1 MDKDMP
7 EYLQLNPIFN
17 GLKVDVMTN
26 HEIVLEKD
34 FFNNIIMVRKK
45 VPVKMYLNTQ
55 KKDDMSDI
63 KNYHLNAFLGNK
75 FQ

>member
-1 MDKDMP
+1 MKKDTP

-17 GLKVDVMTN
+17 GLKVDVMTQ

-55 KKDDMSDI
+55 KEDDMSDI
-63 KNYHLNAFLGNK
+63 KNYHLNAFLGNN

>member
-1 MDKDMP
+1 MKKDTP

-17 GLKVDVMTN
+17 GLKVDVMTS
-26 HEIVLEKD
+26 HEIVLERD
-34 FFNNIIMVRKK
+34 FFNNIIMVRKR
-45 VPVKMYLNTQ
+45 VPVKMYLNSQ

-63 KNYHLNAFLGNK
+63 KNYHLNAFLGNN

>member
-1 MDKDMP
+1 MDKEIP

-17 GLKVDVMTN
+17 GLKVDVMTM
-26 HEIVLEKD
+26 HEIVLERD
-34 FFNNIIMVRKK
+34 FYNNIIMVRKK
-45 VPVKMYLNTQ
+45 IPVKMHLNTK

-63 KNYHLNAFLGNK
+63 KNYHLNAFLSNN

>member
-1 MDKDMP
+1 MEENP
-7 EYLQLNPIFN
+7 EYMQLNPVFN
-17 GLKVDVMTN
+17 GFKTDIMTN

-45 VPVKMYLNTQ
+45 APKKLYLITRN
-55 KKDDMSDI
+55 KDMTKI
-63 KNYHLNAFLGNK
+63 ENYHLNALLGNN

>member
-1 MDKDMP
+1 MKKDTP

-17 GLKVDVMTN
+17 GLKVDIMTN

-63 KNYHLNAFLGNK
+63 KNYHLNAFLGNN

>member
-63 KNYHLNAFLGNK
+63 KNYHLNAFLGNN

>member
-1 MDKDMP
+1 MKKETP

-17 GLKVDVMTN
+17 GLKVDVMTQ

-55 KKDDMSDI
+55 KEDDMSDI
-63 KNYHLNAFLGNK
+63 KNYHLNAFLGNN

>member
-1 MDKDMP
+1 MKKETP

-17 GLKVDVMTN
+17 GLKVDVMTQ

-55 KKDDMSDI
+55 KEDDMSDI
-63 KNYHLNAFLGNK
+63 KNYHLNAFLGNS

>member
-1 MDKDMP
+1 MDKEIP
-7 EYLQLNPIFN
+7 EYLQLNPVFN

-26 HEIVLEKD
+26 HEIVLERD

-55 KKDDMSDI
+55 KKDDMGDI
-63 KNYHLNAFLGNK
+63 KNYHLNAFLGNN